1 MTAPVERLLR
11 QDRAILVA
19 AIAAACTVLC
29 LGIGMSAPTARAVP
43 SARPGGREARRR
55 ARE

>member
-29 LGIGMSAPTARAVP
+29 LGMGRSAPDGERRAVRPARRPRSPAARA
-43 SARPGGREARRR
+43 
-55 ARE
+55 